1 MALSNDTD
9 SCLNFFDIAFL
20 FKLSADI
27 KFQLMTSFCLQI
39 AGMMYWNIA
48 VSKL

>member
-9 SCLNFFDIAFL
+9 SCLNSLIALFV
-20 FKLSADI
+20 FKLSTDS

-39 AGMMYWNIA
+39 ARMMYWNIA
-48 VSKL
+48 GSKL